1 MMLDEE
7 LRTVVDG
14 IKGLYVQMMHHVNF
28 FNITRLVYSIN
39 F

>member
-7 LRTVVDG
+7 LRTVVYG
-14 IKGLYVQMMHHVNF
+14 IKGLYVHVMHHVNF